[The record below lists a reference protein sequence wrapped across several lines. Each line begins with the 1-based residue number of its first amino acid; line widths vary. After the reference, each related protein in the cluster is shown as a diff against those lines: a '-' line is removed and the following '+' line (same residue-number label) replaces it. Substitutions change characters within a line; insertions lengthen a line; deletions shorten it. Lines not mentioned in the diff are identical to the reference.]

1 MGYKRVK
8 PKVVPGHKRVKPKV
22 EPGYKSFKKKGSK
35 TKIFGKTEEQWGETL
50 RGAKKGV
57 KEYYSKENRKA
68 RRKKRLENKSERIDS
83 RIAKR
88 KRVTEDMEKKNKTR
102 KEEASKMK
110 HGGSIGTSVKTY
122 SSGGY
127 VEGK

>member
-8 PKVVPGHKRVKPKV
+8 PKSEPGYKRVKPKS
-22 EPGYKSFKKKGSK
+22 EPGYKSFNKKGSK

-68 RRKKRLENKSERIDS
+68 RRKKRLENKSERIDLDLVLADKKYDAYADARADEEQS
-83 RIAKR
+83 YMFATLAKLILP
-88 KRVTEDMEKKNKTR
+88 
-102 KEEASKMK
+102 
-110 HGGSIGTSVKTY
+110 GIL
-122 SSGGY
+122 
-127 VEGK
+127 